1 MPSFATFVTTVYVLV
16 DTFVTTQ
23 LPPDP
28 RRRGRPPKLTRSE
41 AMTLALVSQHQRFS
55 SERDFYR
62 YASTQLRP
70 LFPTLPTRPQLNR
83 AFRRHYLALV
93 IFGHWCATQLDI
105 ATAPL
110 EILDTTA
117 VPLRDL
123 RRRGEGWLP
132 EVCAIGKSARLG
144 WFAGV
149 RLLLA
154 ITGEGVITGF
164 ALGLGSAKDQTLA
177 EGFLA
182 TRTHADPLLPTV
194 GESSA
199 GCYLADKGFGGLTCT
214 QHWREDYGAVVATPP
229 QTNAART
236 WPRSLHRAHQRHRQ
250 PVETL
255 LARLLHTFRLL
266 RERPHTVSGLLTRIA
281 AKVAVSNALIWWNR
295 QTGQRDLAT
304 ADIIG
309 W

>member
-1 MPSFATFVTTVYVLV
+1 MPSFETFVVAVSVLI

-23 LPPDP
+23 LPAEP
-28 RRRGRPPKLTRSE
+28 RRRGRQPKLTRGE
-41 AMTLALVSQHQRFS
+41 AMTLALVGQHQRFS

-62 YASTQLRP
+62 YASIHLRP
-70 LFPTLPTRPQLNR
+70 LFPTLPSRPQFNR
-83 AFRRHYLALV
+83 TLRRHYPALV
-93 IFGHWCATQLDI
+93 VFGQWCATRLDS

-110 EILDTTA
+110 EVLDTTA

-132 EVCAIGKSARLG
+132 EVCAIGKSVRLG
-144 WFAGV
+144 WFEGV

-164 ALGLGSAKDQTLA
+164 ALGLGNAKDQTLA

-182 TRTHADPLLPTV
+182 ARAHPDPLLPTV
-194 GESSA
+194 GATSA
-199 GCYLADKGFGGLTCT
+199 GFYLADKGFGGVAGT

-250 PVETL
+250 PIETL
-255 LARLLHTFRLL
+255 IARLLHTFRLL
-266 RERPHTVSGLLTRIA
+266 RERPHTASGLLTRVA
-281 AKVAVSNALIWWNR
+281 AKVAVSNFLIWWNR
-295 QTGQRDLAT
+295 QTGHRDLET
-304 ADIIG
+304 AAVIG
-309 W
+309 F